1 MLKADEAFQDGAES
15 IAHLFTHGF
24 VGFACAI
31 RADSGGKVGMK
42 VRCYRNTYHCITY
55 AENGSGQV

>member
-42 VRCYRNTYHCITY
+42 VRC
-55 AENGSGQV
+55 